1 MKPSEVLAARRD
13 EVLAVI
19 AESRFGNPRLFGS
32 VARGEDKEGSDLDI
46 LVDAPRDVSLFDL
59 VGLELQLID
68 LLGIKVDLF
77 TLDTL
82 KKDIRPRVV
91 RDQRPL

>member
-1 MKPSEVLAARRD
+1 MKPSQILAEKRD

-19 AESRFGNPRLFGS
+19 AASQFNNPRLFGS
-32 VARGEDKEGSDLDI
+32 VGRGDDSDGSDLDI
-46 LVDAPRDVSLFDL
+46 LVDAPADVSLFDL

-68 LLGIKVDLF
+68 LLGVRVDLF

-82 KKDIRPRVV
+82 KKDIRPNVL

>member
-1 MKPSEVLAARRD
+1 MKPSDILAARRD

-19 AESRFGNPRLFGS
+19 AASQFTNPRLFGS
-32 VARGEDKEGSDLDI
+32 VARGDDKDESDLDI
-46 LVDAPRDVSLFDL
+46 LVDWYEGASLYDM

-68 LLGIKVDLF
+68 LLGIRVDLF
-77 TLDTL
+77 TLDSL
-82 KKDIRPRVV
+82 KKDIRPAAL

>member
-1 MKPSEVLAARRD
+1 MRPSDVPAEKRD

-19 AESRFGNPRLFGS
+19 AASQSTNPRLFGS
-32 VARGEDKEGSDLDI
+32 VARGEDKDEIDLDI
-46 LVDAPRDVSLFDL
+46 PVDAPPGVSLLDM

-68 LLGIKVDLF
+68 PLGIRVDLF
-77 TLDTL
+77 ASDSS
-82 KKDIRPRVV
+82 KKDIRPSVL